1 MQARVTT
8 RGYITIPVSL
18 RRKHSIR
25 AGTRIHLEV
34 DESTGRITLT
44 PITRQFIHRLRGKYK
59 GRGLL
64 KAFMESKKRQEGS

>member
-18 RRKHSIR
+18 RRKYGIK
-25 AGTRIHLEV
+25 AGACIYLEV
-34 DESTGRITLT
+34 NESTGQIMLT
-44 PITRQFIHRLRGKYK
+44 PITREYIRRLRGKYK

-64 KAFMESKKRQEGS
+64 KALVESKKIDR